1 MSGPVTLTSHPSAIV
16 HNPVAKRSRGPLV
29 TLLAG
34 VEAAVLNVMIGLVVA
49 VVGGRLRKRLRGRQ

>member
-1 MSGPVTLTSHPSAIV
+1 M
-16 HNPVAKRSRGPLV
+16 AKRPRGPLV

-34 VEAAVLNVMIGLVVA
+34 VETAVLNVIMGLVVA